1 MNHRNDSKLQQIY
14 QVSEL
19 TANIKSLLE
28 EKFSI
33 IWITGEISNFSK
45 PVSGHYY
52 FSLKDRHAQINA
64 VMFRGQNRRL
74 NFIPENGMQITALGR
89 ISIYEPRGTYQ
100 LIIEHLEP
108 KGIGALQI
116 AFEQLKEKLSQEG
129 LFDHSFKKPIPF
141 LPQKICI
148 ITSPTGAVV
157 HDIIKIA
164 TRRFP
169 NLYIQIL
176 PVSVQGDHAEKEIAD
191 AIAFMNSTLDSDLAI
206 LARGGGSIEDLWA
219 FNTESVARAIFSSII
234 PVISAVG
241 HETDFTISDFVA
253 DLRAPTPSAAA
264 ELVLP
269 VKMDLLHKIESK
281 KKQLEIFIKQ
291 CREQK
296 RYQALELSNRLIN
309 PKKTAED
316 FRLKIDDLCNQMVKT
331 LSYHVKH
338 KFEQLALQKK
348 CLYSTRFHDQV
359 KRNKEILEQNHFN
372 SLKSIDFYITKNRF
386 NLLETTGKMNALN
399 PIAILERGYSITR
412 KITDKKI
419 IKDSETVSIGENLEI
434 ILAKG
439 ILNCNVEGKSSH
451 VKKDI

>member
-1 MNHRNDSKLQQIY
+1 MNYRNGTKHRQIY

-45 PVSGHYY
+45 PISGHYY

-64 VMFRGQNRRL
+64 VMFRGQNCRL

-100 LIIEHLEP
+100 IIIEHLEP

-116 AFEQLKEKLSQEG
+116 AFEQLKKKLSQEG
-129 LFDHSFKKPIPF
+129 LFDPSLKKPIPF
-141 LPQKICI
+141 LPKKICI

-169 NLYIQIL
+169 NLHIQIL
-176 PVSVQGDHAEKEIAD
+176 PVSVQGDYAEKEIAD
-191 AIAFMNSTLDSDLAI
+191 AIAFMNSKLDTDVAI

-219 FNTESVARAIFSSII
+219 FNTESVARAIFASLVPI
-234 PVISAVG
+234 VSAVG
-241 HETDFTISDFVA
+241 HETDYTISDFVA

-264 ELVLP
+264 EIVLP

-281 KKQLEIFIKQ
+281 RNQLKIMIKQ
-291 CREQK
+291 YVK
-296 RYQALELSNRLIN
+296 YGFSKTFELSNRLIS
-309 PKKTAED
+309 PKKIAED
-316 FRLKIDDLCNQMVKT
+316 FQLKIDDLCNQMAKIF
-331 LSYHVKH
+331 LAHVKH
-338 KFEQLALQKK
+338 KSYQLVFQKK
-348 CLYSTRFHDQV
+348 YLVSSRFHDLA
-359 KRNKEILEQNHFN
+359 KRNKEILDQKYINM
-372 SLKSIDFYITKNRF
+372 LKSIDFYTAKNRY
-386 NLLETTGKMNALN
+386 NLIEITGKINALN

-412 KITDKKI
+412 KITNKKI